1 MENVPGWAAFSL
13 LSLFFSSLLKYSSS
27 PQTMWQKQ
35 PYICQIPSVSFWAQ
49 QGAWCP
55 SPIESRWPCYTSSA
69 QWRVHFQAW
78 HLTSPEPHF
87 HPCFLRVAKAWSN
100 QNIQQHTFWDRSEK
114 MTSILLNHWNLW
126 IFLSGQK
133 HNLHWLVPTK
143 LHTIKY
149 Q

>member
-35 PYICQIPSVSFWAQ
+35 PYVFARSLRSPSGHSKGPGVPA
-49 QGAWCP
+49 P
-55 SPIESRWPCYTSSA
+55 SSLGGRVTSSA

-78 HLTSPEPHF
+78 HLTSPDPHS
-87 HPCFLRVAKAWSN
+87 HPCFLRVSKAWSN